1 MLASAL
7 FHTFLCHSPGVT
19 KFWLSCDRVSLHPFL
34 NYKFLQAGILF
45 SIFGTY
51 IRILA
56 TIFPCHPLLRATHL
70 IVVCLLFASSPQL
83 PSFSWGK
90 GGKVLPRRLSSSA
103 LHCMQWHP
111 SPTLQLSQKA
121 QSVSPTLYGCFSHT
135 SRWPPSHNSFMTAS
149 QYKGK
154 YLCGASKKILRSA
167 GCKKKIFH
175 FYHLRAE
182 IHSFPAMYN
191 TWGASLDRNGSE

>member
-19 KFWLSCDRVSLHPFL
+19 KFWLLCDRVSLHPFL

-56 TIFPCHPLLRATHL
+56 TIFPCHPLLRAAHL
-70 IVVCLLFASSPQL
+70 IVVCLLFAST
-83 PSFSWGK
+83 
-90 GGKVLPRRLSSSA
+90 A
-103 LHCMQWHP
+103 L
-111 SPTLQLSQKA
+111 LQLRKRREGSA
-121 QSVSPTLYGCFSHT
+121 PTIIFIGIALYVVAPIAHSVTVSKSSISIAHIVWLLLPYLQVA
-135 SRWPPSHNSFMTAS
+135 PPHNSFMTAS

-154 YLCGASKKILRSA
+154 YLCGAS
-167 GCKKKIFH
+167 
-175 FYHLRAE
+175 
-182 IHSFPAMYN
+182 
-191 TWGASLDRNGSE
+191 